1 MPHVKSH
8 EVFATKI
15 VGVLPLTNQNGQL
28 ISPEA
33 GLVLLL
39 EDRSRHRWLTE
50 QGGVTPTIG
59 DFLVEDREL
68 LAAFIVSAVKF
79 AELFE
84 VVE

>member
-1 MPHVKSH
+1 MPRVKSH

-15 VGVLPLTNQNGQL
+15 TGVLPLTSQNGQL

-59 DFLVEDREL
+59 DFLVDDREL
-68 LAAFIVSAVKF
+68 RTTFIVSAARF
-79 AELFE
+79 TELFDATE
-84 VVE
+84 